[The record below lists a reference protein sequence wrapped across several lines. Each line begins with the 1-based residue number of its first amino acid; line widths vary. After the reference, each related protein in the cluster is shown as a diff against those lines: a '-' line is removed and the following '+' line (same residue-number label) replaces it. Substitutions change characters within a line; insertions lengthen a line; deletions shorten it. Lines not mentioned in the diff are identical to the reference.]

1 VHEPAM
7 LSILRSIYWALAW
20 SCTKY
25 VEARPWKHMR
35 RRGERHVCCNLEWCI
50 SLTII
55 LTYTNNNH
63 DQDTMTIVAGH
74 YFANISL

>member
-50 SLTII
+50 SL
-55 LTYTNNNH
+55 
-63 DQDTMTIVAGH
+63 
-74 YFANISL
+74 